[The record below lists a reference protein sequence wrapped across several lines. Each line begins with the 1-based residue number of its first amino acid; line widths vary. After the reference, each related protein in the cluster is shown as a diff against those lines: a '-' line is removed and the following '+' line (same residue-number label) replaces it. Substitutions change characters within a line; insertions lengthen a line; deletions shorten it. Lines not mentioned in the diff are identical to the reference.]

1 MLQQAQNF
9 TESINHEMRTPLGT
23 IILFV
28 QFILNI
34 LNSELLHQKQIV
46 QARKYCQIVLGQAE
60 FLKAFVGDLLDLQ

>member
-1 MLQQAQNF
+1 
-9 TESINHEMRTPLGT
+9 MRTPLGT

-46 QARKYCQIVLGQAE
+46 QAKKYCQIVLSQAE